1 MFFIFLFFFAD
12 ITNGFVCE
20 TCVTGQYQDELG
32 SDANGG
38 NTVCKY
44 CASGMFGVL
53 NGCQECDTGQCK
65 VLLFFETTLKLFSF
79 FIP

>member
-1 MFFIFLFFFAD
+1 M
-12 ITNGFVCE
+12 
-20 TCVTGQYQDELG
+20 TGQYQDELG

-65 VLLFFETTLKLFSF
+65 VFTFY
-79 FIP
+79 